1 VTARDENAVRLPPGF
16 AREFPGAEAHVR
28 HILTKLD
35 ISEGQDGHRRVLA
48 VMACLNEV
56 NNSVDPRR

>member
-1 VTARDENAVRLPPGF
+1 VTTPDENAVRLPPWF
-16 AREFPGAEAHVR
+16 AREFPGTDAHVR

-48 VMACLNEV
+48 VLAYLNEV